1 LIPASLARRV
11 AILALSLLL
20 ATAAAWGQP
29 ETPKPNVETP
39 APATVLPEAP
49 PVPSPPPVVRIP
61 DRGDFKV
68 VYEKTKN
75 PDYQGLQQIFKETQL
90 LQETVRAL
98 NDTLAMPADVTAALR
113 ECGTADAPYDAD
125 KRRISI
131 CYELIDS
138 LSDLFTADVTSE
150 EGIQQAGIAVA
161 GATLFIFFH
170 EAGHALIRLNALPVT
185 GREEDAV
192 DQLATL
198 LLLESGRQGE
208 KAALDGA
215 TTFLAREKDAKSQ
228 AALAKLAF
236 WSAHALDQQ
245 RFANVICWVYGKSP
259 VEFQYLV
266 EDGTLPADRA
276 AQCPGDYEQMAK
288 TWDALLAPYL
298 KGGEPSPTLPRPSS
312 PRPSSPAPSPP
323 PSPGEEGERS
333 RSAYF
338 PLTPPFIFLKSYSGR
353 RSS

>member
-1 LIPASLARRV
+1 LIPASLARRLTPI
-11 AILALSLLL
+11 AFALIF
-20 ATAAAWGQP
+20 ATAAAWAQS
-29 ETPKPNVETP
+29 ETPKPTETPIAPEATP
-39 APATVLPEAP
+39 APP
-49 PVPSPPPVVRIP
+49 PVPPVVHIP

-90 LQETVRAL
+90 LQETARAL
-98 NDTLAMPADVTAALR
+98 NDTLAMPADVTVALR
-113 ECGTADAPYDAD
+113 ECGTTDAPYDAD

-170 EAGHALIRLNALPVT
+170 EAGHALIRLDALPVT

-236 WSAHALDQQ
+236 WNAHALDQQ
-245 RFANVICWVYGKSP
+245 RFTNVICWVYGKNP
-259 VEFQYLV
+259 TEFQYLV

-276 AQCPGDYEQMAK
+276 PQCPGEYEQMAK

-298 KGGEPSPTLPRPSS
+298 KGPGLVPPPASPPPPVPS
-312 PRPSSPAPSPP
+312 PSPP
-323 PSPGEEGERS
+323 PP
-333 RSAYF
+333 
-338 PLTPPFIFLKSYSGR
+338 TP
-353 RSS
+353 

>member
-1 LIPASLARRV
+1 LIPPSLARRLTY
-11 AILALSLLL
+11 LAFASIF
-20 ATAAAWGQP
+20 ATAAAWGQA

-39 APATVLPEAP
+39 VPAAPAAPDATPAP
-49 PVPSPPPVVRIP
+49 PPPPPVVRIP

-75 PDYQGLQQIFKETQL
+75 PDYLGLQQIFKETQL

-170 EAGHALIRLNALPVT
+170 ESGHALIRLDALPIPGGV

-236 WSAHALDQQ
+236 WSAHGLGQQ
-245 RFANVICWVYGKSP
+245 RFANVICWVYGKNP
-259 VEFQYLV
+259 AEFQYLV

-276 AQCPGDYEQMAK
+276 PQCPGEYEQIAK
-288 TWDALLAPYL
+288 TWDGLLAPYL
-298 KGGEPSPTLPRPSS
+298 KGPALVPPPATLPSPPLPPTPS
-312 PRPSSPAPSPP
+312 PSPP
-323 PSPGEEGERS
+323 PP
-333 RSAYF
+333 
-338 PLTPPFIFLKSYSGR
+338 TP
-353 RSS
+353 

>member
-1 LIPASLARRV
+1 MIPSSLARRLV
-11 AILALSLLL
+11 FALVLML
-20 ATAAAWGQP
+20 TASAARGQS
-29 ETPKPNVETP
+29 ETPKPAETP
-39 APATVLPEAP
+39 AAPSPSSTLPENP
-49 PVPSPPPVVRIP
+49 PVPAPVPPVVRIP

-68 VYEKTKN
+68 VYEKTRN
-75 PDYQGLQQIFKETQL
+75 PDYLGLQQIFKETQL
-90 LQETVRAL
+90 LKETVRAL

-113 ECGTADAPYDAD
+113 ECGAADAPYDAD

-131 CYELIDS
+131 CYELIDA

-170 EAGHALIRLNALPVT
+170 EAGHALVRLDALPIT

-228 AALAKLAF
+228 AALAKLPF
-236 WSAHALDQQ
+236 WSAHSLDQQ
-245 RFANVICWVYGKSP
+245 RFANVICWVYGKNP
-259 VEFQYLV
+259 AELQYLV

-276 AQCPGDYEQMAK
+276 PQCSAEYEQMAK
-288 TWDALLAPYL
+288 TWDVLLAPYL
-298 KGGEPSPTLPRPSS
+298 KGPGLPPPPAPPVPASS
-312 PRPSSPAPSPP
+312 PPVPSPSPP
-323 PSPGEEGERS
+323 PPN
-333 RSAYF
+333 
-338 PLTPPFIFLKSYSGR
+338 P
-353 RSS
+353 

>member
-1 LIPASLARRV
+1 LIPASPRLTPIAF
-11 AILALSLLL
+11 ALIF
-20 ATAAAWGQP
+20 ATAAAWGQS
-29 ETPKPNVETP
+29 ETPKPLAETP
-39 APATVLPEAP
+39 AAEVLPEAP
-49 PVPSPPPVVRIP
+49 PVPAPPPPVVRIP

-75 PDYQGLQQIFKETQL
+75 PDYLGLQQIFKETQL

-113 ECGTADAPYDAD
+113 ECGTADAPYDPE

-170 EAGHALIRLNALPVT
+170 EAGHALIRLDALPTT

-228 AALAKLAF
+228 AALARLAF

-245 RFANVICWVYGKSP
+245 RFANVICWVYGKSQT
-259 VEFQYLV
+259 EFQYLV
-266 EDGTLPADRA
+266 EDGTLAADRA
-276 AQCPGDYEQMAK
+276 PQCPAEYEQMAK
-288 TWDALLAPYL
+288 TWGALLAPYL
-298 KGGEPSPTLPRPSS
+298 KGPGLVPP
-312 PRPSSPAPSPP
+312 PATPLPSPP
-323 PSPGEEGERS
+323 PPR
-333 RSAYF
+333 
-338 PLTPPFIFLKSYSGR
+338 P
-353 RSS
+353 